1 MSSIIA
7 KSQNEME
14 DQVIECLVK
23 EEKNL
28 KDVVKNSQ
36 NEMEDQVIEC
46 LVKEDKSK
54 EDNLINEAVFEVKE
68 AIET

>member
-14 DQVIECLVK
+14 DRVVECLIR
-23 EEKNL
+23 EEKSL

-36 NEMEDQVIEC
+36 NEMEDQVVEC
-46 LVKEDKSK
+46 LIKEEKIK